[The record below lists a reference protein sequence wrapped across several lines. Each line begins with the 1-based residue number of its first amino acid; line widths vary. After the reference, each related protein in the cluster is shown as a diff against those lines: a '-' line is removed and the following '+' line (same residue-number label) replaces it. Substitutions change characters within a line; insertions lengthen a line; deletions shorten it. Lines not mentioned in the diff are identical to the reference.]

1 MTQRTFGLPATPR
14 PDSEIQK
21 VLVVV
26 AHPDDCD
33 FAGPGPGALV

>member
-26 AHPDDCD
+26 AHPDDCG
-33 FAGPGPGALV
+33 FGAGGTLAG